1 MPHQL
6 SRLTGLIGIGAT
18 IALVQP
24 RIVSAKTSVEIGET
38 AKAITV
44 LISEPNSVGSGVILQ
59 QQGDIY
65 TVLTAAH
72 VVKSKVSYQ
81 ITTPDDRQYEAIASS
96 IRHAPGSIDLAV
108 IKFKST
114 VKYPTA
120 KLGNCNVLKSGMDLY
135 VAGFPGTSRAIT
147 QSVIVFREGK
157 VSANSNKTFEK
168 GYSLVYSNDT
178 LPGMSGG
185 AVLNGDG
192 ELVAIHGRGD
202 RDDRGGKNGFNLGIP
217 VNRFATVATTMGVEL
232 GVKVAPI
239 PQNTGLRAD
248 DYIASAA
255 QKQDKGDDRGAVA
268 DLDRAIQLDPNH
280 AEAYNNRG
288 YFKSKLADIQGALA
302 DYNRAIQLNPKYA
315 AVYSNRGLLK
325 TDNLQDIQ
333 GGLADYNRAIQL
345 NPKYSYAYNNRGLL
359 KADKLYD
366 FQGALADYDRAIQL
380 DSKYATVY
388 NNRGFLKATKLQD
401 IQSGL
406 IDIDLAIQL
415 EPKFAAAYFNRGAIK
430 HEQLQDF
437 KGSLADYNLAIQ
449 LYPNFARVYNNRGLL
464 KADRLKDVPGGLADL
479 DRAIQLEPNNA
490 AHYSNRAGVKSQH
503 LQDYRGA
510 LTDYNRAIQID
521 PSRAADYGLR
531 GVLKHER
538 LNDRAG
544 GINDLQAAASLFQKQ
559 GNTKLYERIIKLLK
573 KWQPTNSRS
582 TDRTSCIDC
591 HSLI

>member
-18 IALVQP
+18 ISLVQP
-24 RIVSAKTSVEIGET
+24 RIASAKTSVEIGET

-44 LISEPNSVGSGVILQ
+44 LITEPNSVGSGVILQ
-59 QQGDIY
+59 QQGDIH

-72 VVKSKVSYQ
+72 VVKNKVSYK

-108 IKFKST
+108 IKFKSRT
-114 VKYPTA
+114 KYPTA

-135 VAGFPGTSRAIT
+135 VAGFPGTSRAIA
-147 QSVIVFREGK
+147 QSVFVFREGK

-268 DLDRAIQLDPNH
+268 DLDRAIQLEPNN

-302 DYNRAIQLNPKYA
+302 DYNRAIQLNPKYT

-345 NPKYSYAYNNRGLL
+345 NPKYAYAYNNRGLL

-380 DSKYATVY
+380 DSKSPAAY

-401 IQSGL
+401 IQRGL
-406 IDIDLAIQL
+406 TDIDRAIAI
-415 EPKFAAAYFNRGAIK
+415 EPKFATAYFNRGAIK

-437 KGSLADYNLAIQ
+437 KGALADYNLAIQ
-449 LYPNFARVYNNRGLL
+449 RYPNFARVYNNRGLL
-464 KADRLKDVPGGLADL
+464 KADRLHDVPGGLADL
-479 DRAIQLEPNNA
+479 DRSIQLEPNNA

-510 LTDYNRAIQID
+510 LIDYNRAIQLD

-538 LNDRAG
+538 LNDRSG
-544 GINDLQAAASLFQKQ
+544 GINDLQAAASIFQKQ

-573 KWQPTNSRS
+573 KWQATSSRS
-582 TDRTSCIDC
+582 TY
-591 HSLI
+591 